1 MKQSVGGNRIE
12 TKVRYSYFQKPNC
25 PTWQARN
32 IPFMKQR
39 LKSTVPQSTKLCYSL
54 ATLAWICTWTG
65 MRRPPPFEHW
75 CLSSKSLL
83 QDTKH
88 SPHHMALH
96 REGLEGT
103 VSGIVLRAEAALVR
117 TSTTNLQEKDVM
129 PLIFGILFHKSLCQ
143 ILTFCYIFFPFN

>member
-1 MKQSVGGNRIE
+1 MSYLASSEYPFYEAKTEVHSTTEHKTVLLSSDIGLDLHVDRHEE
-12 TKVRYSYFQKPNC
+12 T
-25 PTWQARN
+25 
-32 IPFMKQR
+32 
-39 LKSTVPQSTKLCYSL
+39 
-54 ATLAWICTWTG
+54 
-65 MRRPPPFEHW
+65 PPFEHW

-143 ILTFCYIFFPFN
+143 ILTFCYTLWHYS